1 MLKDWGEPMKIF
13 EIVMFTAVVL
23 AIVLY
28 RVNKA
33 YKNRKLLEQRAK
45 ETAKL
50 YRYHY
55 DYAAYDTYERVE
67 CECGYVATDNI
78 YSGDFIKR
86 RSFYEDCICPCCGK
100 RWKTV
105 DEKGWWR
112 W

>member
-1 MLKDWGEPMKIF
+1 MSKDWGEPMKIF
-13 EIVMFTAVVL
+13 EIVMFIAVIFILIVCTA
-23 AIVLY
+23 
-28 RVNKA
+28 
-33 YKNRKLLEQRAK
+33 RKIKRKQEISK

-67 CECGYVATDNI
+67 CECGYVATDSI

-86 RSFYEDCICPCCGK
+86 RSYYENRICPCCKK

-105 DEKGWWR
+105 DEHGWWR